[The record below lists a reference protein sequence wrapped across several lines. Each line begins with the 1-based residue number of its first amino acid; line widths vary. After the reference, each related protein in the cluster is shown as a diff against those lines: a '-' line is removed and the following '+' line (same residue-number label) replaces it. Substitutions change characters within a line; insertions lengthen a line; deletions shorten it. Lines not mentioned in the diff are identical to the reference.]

1 MTADSQ
7 INAMA
12 EAIANAIAQSV
23 TQALSAANAA
33 NAQAA
38 STTGTTTGRT
48 VSDEGVKTGF
58 VAEQVDSDIG
68 ETEAWAANMKRT
80 YDIHQTDERESFN
93 RSRAWFDD
101 IMGSLQKR
109 RAELDALTNQL
120 FQAGINS
127 GHLQHLGAI
136 TDQNLGTDRKMN
148 INETDL
154 AAKSA
159 AVLSDAMLAAVA
171 KATGK

>member
-1 MTADSQ
+1 MATDSNTEA
-7 INAMA
+7 IA
-12 EAIANAIAQSV
+12 EAIANAIAQAV
-23 TQALSAANAA
+23 TQAMASANAA

-58 VAEQVDSDIG
+58 VRAQVDSDVGI
-68 ETEAWAANMKRT
+68 EEAWAANVKST
-80 YDIHQTDERESFN
+80 YDIHQTWFN
-93 RSRAWFDD
+93 DVFGA
-101 IMGSLQKR
+101 LQKQ
-109 RAELDALTNQL
+109 RAQLDHLTNQL
-120 FQAGINS
+120 FQNGINS

-159 AVLSDAMLAAVA
+159 AVITDGIIAALG
-171 KATGK
+171 KAAQK